1 MLFIVNVKNMYTT
14 KESVEY
20 CVWNTVWLDVDNIR
34 CTMRAHVADHVD
46 DELLQRILNNVPR
59 DILQSIGGAV
69 PLGIEL
75 KATLNQELRKY
86 EY

>member
-1 MLFIVNVKNMYTT
+1 LRKNV
-14 KESVEY
+14 
-20 CVWNTVWLDVDNIR
+20 D
-34 CTMRAHVADHVD
+34 DHVD
-46 DELLQRILNNVPR
+46 DELLQKILNNVPR
-59 DILQSIGGAV
+59 AILQSIGGAV

>member
-1 MLFIVNVKNMYTT
+1 MTT
-14 KESVEY
+14 LHKTCEQFVIEVR
-20 CVWNTVWLDVDNIR
+20 VWNEAWRDIDYLRNALRKNVD
-34 CTMRAHVADHVD
+34 DHID
-46 DELLQRILNNVPR
+46 DELLQKILNNVPR
-59 DILQSIGGAV
+59 AILQSIGGAV

>member
-1 MLFIVNVKNMYTT
+1 MNTT

-20 CVWNTVWLDVDNIR
+20 CVWNEAWRDVDNIR
-34 CTMRAHVADHVD
+34 RSMRAHVEDRVD
-46 DELLQRILNNVPR
+46 GELMIKVLSNVPHT
-59 DILQSIGGAV
+59 IVQSIGGAI

-75 KATLNQELRKY
+75 KATLNQELKKY

>member
-1 MLFIVNVKNMYTT
+1 MIEVR
-14 KESVEY
+14 
-20 CVWNTVWLDVDNIR
+20 VWNEAWRDIDYLRNALRKNVD
-34 CTMRAHVADHVD
+34 DHVD
-46 DELLQRILNNVPR
+46 DELLQKILNNVPR
-59 DILQSIGGAV
+59 AILQSIGGAI

>member
-1 MLFIVNVKNMYTT
+1 VIEVR
-14 KESVEY
+14 
-20 CVWNTVWLDVDNIR
+20 VWNEAWRDIDYLRNALRKNVD
-34 CTMRAHVADHVD
+34 DHVD
-46 DELLQRILNNVPR
+46 DELLQKILNNVPR
-59 DILQSIGGAV
+59 AILQSIGGAI

>member
-1 MLFIVNVKNMYTT
+1 MNMP
-14 KESVEY
+14 KHSVEY
-20 CVWNTVWLDVDNIR
+20 CVWNEAWRNTTYLRIALRENVE
-34 CTMRAHVADHVD
+34 DHVD
-46 DELLQRILNNVPR
+46 DELLQRVQNNVPR
-59 DILQSIGGAV
+59 ALLLSIGGAI

>member
-1 MLFIVNVKNMYTT
+1 MYTT

-20 CVWNTVWLDVDNIR
+20 YVWNEAWHNTTYLRIALRENVE
-34 CTMRAHVADHVD
+34 DHVD
-46 DELLQRILNNVPR
+46 DELLQRVQNNVPR
-59 DILQSIGGAV
+59 ALLLSIGGAI

>member
-1 MLFIVNVKNMYTT
+1 MIDKPEVR
-14 KESVEY
+14 
-20 CVWNTVWLDVDNIR
+20 VWNEAWRDIDYLRNALRKNVD
-34 CTMRAHVADHVD
+34 DHID
-46 DELLQRILNNVPR
+46 DELLQKILNNVPR
-59 DILQSIGGAV
+59 AILQSIGGAV

>member
-1 MLFIVNVKNMYTT
+1 MYTT
-14 KESVEY
+14 KESIEY
-20 CVWNTVWLDVDNIR
+20 CVWNAVWLDVDNIR
-34 CTMRAHVADHVD
+34 RSMRAHVEDRVD
-46 DELLQRILNNVPR
+46 GELMIKVLSNVPHSIVR
-59 DILQSIGGAV
+59 SIGGAV

>member
-1 MLFIVNVKNMYTT
+1 VIDKPEVR
-14 KESVEY
+14 
-20 CVWNTVWLDVDNIR
+20 VWNEAWRDIDYLRNALRKNVD
-34 CTMRAHVADHVD
+34 DHID
-46 DELLQRILNNVPR
+46 DELLQKILNNVPR
-59 DILQSIGGAV
+59 AILQSIGGAV

>member
-1 MLFIVNVKNMYTT
+1 VIEVR
-14 KESVEY
+14 
-20 CVWNTVWLDVDNIR
+20 VWNEAWRDIDYLRNALRKNVD
-34 CTMRAHVADHVD
+34 DHVD
-46 DELLQRILNNVPR
+46 DELLQKILNNVPR
-59 DILQSIGGAV
+59 AILQSIGGAV

>member
-1 MLFIVNVKNMYTT
+1 MT
-14 KESVEY
+14 KQSVEY
-20 CVWNTVWLDVDNIR
+20 CVWNEAWHNTTYLRIALRENVE
-34 CTMRAHVADHVD
+34 DHVD
-46 DELLQRILNNVPR
+46 YELLQRIQDNVPR
-59 DILQSIGGAV
+59 AILQSIGGAV

>member
-1 MLFIVNVKNMYTT
+1 MIEVR
-14 KESVEY
+14 
-20 CVWNTVWLDVDNIR
+20 VWNEAWRDIDYLRNALRKNVD
-34 CTMRAHVADHVD
+34 DHVD
-46 DELLQRILNNVPR
+46 DELLQKILNNVPR
-59 DILQSIGGAV
+59 AILQSIGGAV

>member
-1 MLFIVNVKNMYTT
+1 MTT
-14 KESVEY
+14 LHKTCEQFVIDKPEVR
-20 CVWNTVWLDVDNIR
+20 VWNEAWRDIDYLRNALRKNVD
-34 CTMRAHVADHVD
+34 DHID
-46 DELLQRILNNVPR
+46 DELLQKILNNVPR
-59 DILQSIGGAV
+59 AILQSIGGAV